1 MVADDSAMCFS
12 EGQAGKKMKKDRN
25 QMGTLK
31 EENCERKR
39 LSRKQENRGGWKIN
53 LVMQRN
59 CFATSIIPM
68 NWSTLIL
75 CILLKRGKDI
85 SPVSRIPV

>member
-1 MVADDSAMCFS
+1 MQGKKENCFLKWQFSMVADDSAMCFS

-39 LSRKQENRGGWKIN
+39 LSRKQENRGG
-53 LVMQRN
+53 
-59 CFATSIIPM
+59 
-68 NWSTLIL
+68 
-75 CILLKRGKDI
+75 
-85 SPVSRIPV
+85 

>member
-39 LSRKQENRGGWKIN
+39 LSRKQENRGG
-53 LVMQRN
+53 
-59 CFATSIIPM
+59 
-68 NWSTLIL
+68 
-75 CILLKRGKDI
+75 
-85 SPVSRIPV
+85 